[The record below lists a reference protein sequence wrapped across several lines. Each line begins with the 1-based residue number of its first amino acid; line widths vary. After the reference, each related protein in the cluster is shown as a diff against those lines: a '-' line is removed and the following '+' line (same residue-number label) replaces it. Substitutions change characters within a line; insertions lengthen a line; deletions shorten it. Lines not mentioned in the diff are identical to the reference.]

1 MEIQKM
7 KISELVPY
15 KDNVRIH
22 QKRNLDTIKK
32 SMTEFGQYK
41 NIVVRKGTNE
51 ILCGNGTYEAAKA
64 LGWTELECNLVD
76 VDDEHAKALMIVD
89 NRSSDLSQNDDK
101 MLLDLLK
108 DFDDSIL
115 DLAGYT
121 DDEVENMLKFQEGTL
136 FEDEKKEKK
145 PKEKKKEA
153 PISADDQISIVI
165 MGWPF
170 VLADPDDIKR
180 LKDLMDKFTTLDI
193 EVKCETTFNIWKAIT
208 DVIENAVEEGLKKN
222 QTVEEVTDMS
232 IETDRG

>member
-1 MEIQKM
+1 MEIRKM
-7 KISELVPY
+7 KLSELVPY

-64 LGWTELECNLVD
+64 LGWTELECNMVD

-101 MLLDLLK
+101 MLLELLK

-145 PKEKKKEA
+145 PKEKKKEE
-153 PISADDQISIVI
+153 PVSADDQISIVI

-170 VLADPDDIKR
+170 VLADPDDITR
-180 LKDLMDKFTTLDI
+180 LKNLMDKFTALDI
-193 EVKCETTFNIWKAIT
+193 EIKCETTFNIWKAIS

-222 QTVEEVTDMS
+222 QTVADVTDMS